1 MSPNERGCFILS
13 KRIQTRLKSFQQT
26 LMNIILI
33 FYGFFLISCGI
44 GSVIFIGMKAKTAL
58 MSGGTSG
65 LISIL
70 VGYFYS
76 LHNIPLVII
85 AILIPLALFGVFS
98 WRSTKT
104 LFKLI
109 ELISEKNSDT
119 RSKAIAFLIISLM
132 AVVSIFTFAIQLT
145 EYVNLAFAQ

>member
-1 MSPNERGCFILS
+1 
-13 KRIQTRLKSFQQT
+13 
-26 LMNIILI
+26 MNIILI

-58 MSGGTSG
+58 ISGSSSG

-70 VGYFYS
+70 VGYFYT

-85 AILIPLALFGVFS
+85 AIIIPLALFCIFS

-104 LFKLI
+104 LLKLI
-109 ELISEKNSDT
+109 ELISEKSPETN
-119 RSKAIAFLIISLM
+119 SKAIAFLIISLM

-145 EYVNLAFAQ
+145 EYVNIALVQ

>member
-1 MSPNERGCFILS
+1 
-13 KRIQTRLKSFQQT
+13 
-26 LMNIILI
+26 MNIILI

-58 MSGGTSG
+58 ISGCSSG

-76 LHNIPLVII
+76 LHNIPLVAI
-85 AILIPLALFGVFS
+85 AIIIPLALFCVFS

-104 LFKLI
+104 LLKLI
-109 ELISEKNSDT
+109 ELISEKSTETN
-119 RSKAIAFLIISLM
+119 SKAIAFLIISLM

-145 EYVNLAFAQ
+145 EYVNIVLAQ

>member
-1 MSPNERGCFILS
+1 
-13 KRIQTRLKSFQQT
+13 
-26 LMNIILI
+26 MNIILI

-58 MSGGTSG
+58 ISGGTSG

-76 LHNIPLVII
+76 LHNVLIVGI
-85 AILIPLALFGVFS
+85 AILIPLALFCVFS

-109 ELISEKNSDT
+109 ELISEKSTETN
-119 RSKAIAFLIISLM
+119 SKAIAFLIISLM
-132 AVVSIFTFAIQLT
+132 AIVSIFTFAIQLT
-145 EYVNLAFAQ
+145 EYVHLALAQ

>member
-1 MSPNERGCFILS
+1 
-13 KRIQTRLKSFQQT
+13 
-26 LMNIILI
+26 MNIILI

-58 MSGGTSG
+58 ISGGTSG
-65 LISIL
+65 FISIL

-76 LHNIPLVII
+76 LHNMLLVTI
-85 AILIPLALFGVFS
+85 AILIPLLLFIIFS

-109 ELISEKNSDT
+109 ELISEKSPDV

-145 EYVNLAFAQ
+145 EYVNLAFIQ